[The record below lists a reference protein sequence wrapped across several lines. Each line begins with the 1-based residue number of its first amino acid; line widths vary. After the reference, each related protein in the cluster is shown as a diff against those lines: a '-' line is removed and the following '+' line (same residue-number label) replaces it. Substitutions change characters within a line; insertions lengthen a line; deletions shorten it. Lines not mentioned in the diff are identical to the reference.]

1 MSLLREI
8 QQSVIDDKQSLGPI
22 LLKLRLLAA
31 RLGSEPLEEWVKH
44 ESDGYPPD
52 VELPNYRKV
61 GVSYRGTFF
70 GPFGSG
76 VQNAPIA
83 PYLIQKFAGEGWV
96 QKEVRQGV
104 AAIDELLESTA
115 DGDGSLSIDASNLI
129 LLLQGKVYPEYS
141 CNSVTGTVSRSAI
154 KDLQHAVRTRVL
166 ELTIELERSVPAAAE
181 VMLDGASGTVA
192 NSDAVTQITNQ
203 VVYGN
208 VTSITGGAGANIN
221 VAIGKGD
228 DHSFVQYLAQAGIDE
243 PDAKELAE
251 IVATE
256 QPENSEQPFG
266 SRAKVWITKNIG
278 KALNGTWK
286 VTVDVATKVLTEA
299 ALKYYGLK

>member
-1 MSLLREI
+1 MRRWKSG
-8 QQSVIDDKQSLGPI
+8 LG
-22 LLKLRLLAA
+22 
-31 RLGSEPLEEWVKH
+31 H
-44 ESDGYPPD
+44 ESDGYPPEA
-52 VELPNYRKV
+52 ELPDYRKV
-61 GVSYRGTFF
+61 GVSYHGSFS

-76 VQNAPIA
+76 IRNAPIA
-83 PYLIQKFAGEGWV
+83 PYLIQEFAGDGWV
-96 QKEVRQGV
+96 QKEVREGV

-115 DGDGSLSIDASNLI
+115 DGDGSLGIDASNLI
-129 LLLQGKVYPEYS
+129 LILQGKVYPDYA
-141 CNSVTGTVSRSAI
+141 CNSVTGAISRSAM

-181 VMLDGASGTVA
+181 VTLGGASGTVA

-203 VVYGN
+203 IVYGN
-208 VTSITGGAGANIN
+208 VTSITGGAGTNIN
-221 VAIGKGD
+221 VVIGKGD
-228 DHSFVQYLAQAGIDE
+228 DQAFVQFLAQAGINE
-243 PDAKELAE
+243 SDAKELAE

-256 QPENSEQPFG
+256 RPENAEQPFG
-266 SRAKVWITKNIG
+266 SRAKNWITKNIG